1 MKRSAHRKGRGVQC
15 CSLVTCV
22 IDGNVYERL
31 VLLCAPLSVFTLSQ
45 CSRLPAL
52 PLHCPWH
59 CPLPGPGPPERRV
72 SCTCYVSAFILL
84 PISTTRRAHVRRQ
97 HLSTQPAAPVASGG
111 SLIRRTH
118 SRYAVWLRFGSALA
132 PLSAVHTGHVPGRGG
147 V

>member
-52 PLHCPWH
+52 PLHCP
-59 CPLPGPGPPERRV
+59 LPGPAARASRV
-72 SCTCYVSAFILL
+72 VYVFLTI
-84 PISTTRRAHVRRQ
+84 
-97 HLSTQPAAPVASGG
+97 
-111 SLIRRTH
+111 
-118 SRYAVWLRFGSALA
+118 
-132 PLSAVHTGHVPGRGG
+132 
-147 V
+147 